1 MYIYGLKNCDIVR
14 KARKALPEASM
25 HDVRDEPLSR
35 EKLKR
40 FLEAFPDTLVN
51 RRSTTWRQLSDEERA
66 GDPVELLQANPALMK
81 RPLIEAGG
89 SLYLGWSAETE
100 QAIISGQ
107 TPSAP

>member
-1 MYIYGLKNCDIVR
+1 
-14 KARKALPEASM
+14 M
-25 HDVRDEPLSR
+25 HDVLDEPLSR
-35 EKLKR
+35 ETLEQ

-89 SLYLGWSAETE
+89 KLFLGWTTE
-100 QAIISGQ
+100 IEAALKAG
-107 TPSAP
+107 